1 MPKKQNSSVEREMI
15 FLRQMKEKMEKIVDK
30 ESKYSYLD
38 MLKQNTVIPF
48 VILPIKIAPF
58 KPFR

>member
-48 VILPIKIAPF
+48 VILPIKIALF